1 MREEQPLLSKEE
13 NSPASKQQDDDLISD
28 QRIEIES
35 ESEEET
41 EIDRRLVIVD
51 TRGSGVLAAID
62 KDDDDARVIT
72 PWNLPG
78 FDKTEIELR
87 RRGASPGGSFQLVPG
102 SIRPSRRQLGER

>member
-1 MREEQPLLSKEE
+1 MREEQPLLSKEKS
-13 NSPASKQQDDDLISD
+13 SPVSKRQDDDLISD
-28 QRIEIES
+28 QRVEIES
-35 ESEEET
+35 ESGEEEP
-41 EIDRRLVIVD
+41 RLIAAWLLS
-51 TRGSGVLAAID
+51 TRGDQESSQPSTRTTTTL
-62 KDDDDARVIT
+62 VIT